1 MPVIGG
7 AVSTITNLACGAVGG
22 AAGLVGGAVGSV
34 ASTILDGVA
43 SWLIGAATQI
53 TKFVVEAMQTTT
65 TPQLSSAWFRSQFE
79 PMADL
84 GAALALL
91 MTLLAFASAAV
102 RRSPEALAQTLVGVV
117 RAGLGTGVI
126 VSLTILGLAI
136 ADDIS
141 KQVLTSSAQS
151 FWTTASKS
159 WGASGFGG
167 FGSSALAMFIAVL
180 EVFGAVFVWLELIV
194 RNAVIYIAVLFFPVT
209 LAASISPKFSGWSD
223 RLGRLLIL
231 FVILKPVTLVVL
243 SLAGSAATAGLSGGA
258 AGGLPGSVGTIL
270 AAVVIF
276 GLAAYAPWAL
286 MFLLSA
292 DAESAWTAGA
302 VRAGAGE
309 AVAGTNGRS
318 VRNGGGLS
326 GLRTSA
332 RGAGSAG
339 GGAGSG
345 GTPRGGGS
353 GSGGG
358 PGGTGSGPGGAG
370 AGSAGASAGAG
381 ASSGASGGAAGGG
394 GALAGTVA
402 AGGAVAAAAGMR
414 AASSVGAASGTPTS
428 TSARVDPAAA
438 SNESAASGSGSAG
451 AQSPS
456 RPAASSGSSGQASRR
471 DGGSGSDGSPSRPS
485 SPSATPTSAG
495 AAQLPSPRTPNRAGA
510 RRQSPERPGRQAGR

>member
-1 MPVIGG
+1 MSRLALVVGLVLLGLVAPSTAAALPPPAGRQAGRATQAAVQAQAAAHHGGSCDVGVPVIGG

-22 AAGLVGGAVGSV
+22 AAGAVGGAVGSV
-34 ASTILDGVA
+34 ANTILDGVA

-53 TKFVVEAMQTTT
+53 TKFVVEAMQTTS
-65 TPQLSSAWFRSQFE
+65 TPQLSSAWFRSQFA

-102 RRSPEALAQTLVGVV
+102 RRSPEALAQTLLGVV

-126 VSLTILGLAI
+126 VTLTILGLAI

-141 KQVLTSSAQS
+141 KQVLTSSAHS

-258 AGGLPGSVGTIL
+258 AGGLAGSVGTIL

-276 GLAAYAPWAL
+276 GLAAYAP
-286 MFLLSA
+286 
-292 DAESAWTAGA
+292 
-302 VRAGAGE
+302 
-309 AVAGTNGRS
+309 
-318 VRNGGGLS
+318 
-326 GLRTSA
+326 
-332 RGAGSAG
+332 
-339 GGAGSG
+339 
-345 GTPRGGGS
+345 
-353 GSGGG
+353 G
-358 PGGTGSGPGGAG
+358 P
-370 AGSAGASAGAG
+370 
-381 ASSGASGGAAGGG
+381 
-394 GALAGTVA
+394 
-402 AGGAVAAAAGMR
+402 
-414 AASSVGAASGTPTS
+414 
-428 TSARVDPAAA
+428 
-438 SNESAASGSGSAG
+438 
-451 AQSPS
+451 
-456 RPAASSGSSGQASRR
+456 
-471 DGGSGSDGSPSRPS
+471 
-485 SPSATPTSAG
+485 
-495 AAQLPSPRTPNRAGA
+495 
-510 RRQSPERPGRQAGR
+510 